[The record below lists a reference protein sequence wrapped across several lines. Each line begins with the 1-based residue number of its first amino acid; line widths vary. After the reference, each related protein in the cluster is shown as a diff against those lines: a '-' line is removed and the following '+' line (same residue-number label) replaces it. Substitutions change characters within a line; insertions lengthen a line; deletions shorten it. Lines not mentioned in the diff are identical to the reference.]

1 MYESDLDLLR
11 CPVSGTNV
19 SATRIDVSADDG
31 EILEGELASAD
42 GSHTYPITNGIPRFV
57 EQSSYNESWDYKWTS
72 IDRGRGLNY
81 RIADK
86 DDPAYG
92 LHDIF
97 DRNSHD
103 GRAWDHARDKT
114 VLDLGCGVGQYS
126 WRLMN
131 EYAPAKIVSVDLTRG
146 VDVFRKI
153 MNERFPQLRRKFLL
167 VQADAFALPF
177 AAETFDY
184 VFSLGVLM
192 HTGDTRKAVRCAAD
206 MVKGGGQ
213 LNVWLY
219 ASEAVPYEA
228 REAGR
233 KGIRMPLG
241 YLRIMLRYSVAFFWI
256 SLFRRLPLRLSAFI
270 IHGFSS
276 GIWHRLCRIPGLGIL
291 ARLIFSGVSHPDPAY
306 RFINNFDGYC
316 NAWADTWNEHEI
328 FPVLNE
334 AEIILLGM
342 SEWRLGFWGEKK
354 MPPAEALA

>member
-1 MYESDLDLLR
+1 MYENDLGLLR
-11 CPVSGTNV
+11 CPASGAALNIARV
-19 SATRIDVSADDG
+19 DATADDG
-31 EILEGELASAD
+31 EILEGELAS
-42 GSHTYPITNGIPRFV
+42 GGGGHTYPITNGIPRFV
-57 EQSSYNESWDYKWTS
+57 ERSSYNESWDYKWTA

-86 DDPAYG
+86 NDPAYE

-97 DRNSHD
+97 DRNSHG

-114 VLDLGCGVGQYS
+114 VLDIGCGVGQYS

-131 EYAPAKIVSVDLTRG
+131 EYSPAKVVSVDLTRG
-146 VDVFRKI
+146 IDIFRKI
-153 MNERFPQLRRKFLL
+153 MHERFPHLKKKFLL
-167 VQADAFALPF
+167 VQGNVFTLPF
-177 AAETFDY
+177 APESFDY

-192 HTGDTRKAVRCAAD
+192 HTGDTRKAVRCAAG

-219 ASEAVPYEA
+219 ASEPVPYEA

-241 YLRIMLRYSVAFFWI
+241 YLTTMIRYSVTFFWI
-256 SLFRRLPLRLSAFI
+256 SLFRRLPIWLSASI
-270 IHGFSS
+270 IRAFSS
-276 GIWHRLCRIPGLGIL
+276 GPWHGLCRLPVLGIF
-291 ARLIFSGVSHPDPAY
+291 ARLFFSGVNHPSAAY

-328 FPVLNE
+328 FPILNE
-334 AEIILLGM
+334 AEIVLLGM
-342 SEWRLGFWGEKK
+342 SDWRLGFWGEKRK
-354 MPPAEALA
+354 APLEAPA